1 MTDAMRE
8 ALKPCPFCGES
19 RFARVEQYMFPPD
32 DGGPAWRWGL
42 HVVCDASGLST
53 DPPGCGCSS
62 SWGETETDAVAAWNR
77 RALSTPG
84 AAAQSPT
91 PDKPV
96 LPEWEKLARQQART
110 IAIDAASQV
119 NDNEDARCVETLVE
133 KLVTDR
139 ILSLAAERDAAVA
152 RCAVLER
159 ERDAFRNLF
168 ERVKN
173 EAICHAMEARGAN
186 ATIQKAY
193 QAASGATGERGN
205 WNGALP
211 IIEAL
216 HALKA
221 RAEAAEARLSE
232 ETGR

>member
-53 DPPGCGCSS
+53 DPRGCGCSS

-96 LPEWEKLARQQART
+96 LPEWEELVGMQART
-110 IAIDAASQV
+110 IATA
-119 NDNEDARCVETLVE
+119 
-133 KLVTDR
+133 
-139 ILSLAAERDAAVA
+139 AAVA
-152 RCAVLER
+152 RCAELER
-159 ERDAFRNLF
+159 EFDRLCEAYVRTLESGRDRIIFLGG
-168 ERVKN
+168 
-173 EAICHAMEARGAN
+173 ARR
-186 ATIQKAY
+186 I
-193 QAASGATGERGN
+193 
-205 WNGALP
+205 L
-211 IIEAL
+211 
-216 HALKA
+216 
-221 RAEAAEARLSE
+221 AEAAETRLSE
-232 ETGR
+232 ESPNVE